1 MPIKILHFADLHI
14 GMENYGRLDPQLG
27 VSSRIRD
34 FLDRLDEV
42 VHYAFD
48 HDADLVVF
56 AGDAFKT
63 RDPDPTQQREFAKR
77 IKQLADKIPVFM
89 LVGNHDVPGM
99 AQKATSVDIFRA
111 LDVPNVIIGYE
122 DDSRVIHTKS
132 GDVFLAW
139 VPFPIR
145 NRLLAQEDHRGASID
160 QLDSKLQEII
170 TTIMRDLA
178 TEAAEQKMP
187 RVLVGHFSVGGATF
201 GSERSVM
208 LGRDLVVS
216 KSSLIDPVWDY
227 VCFAPSQTI
236 VMADGSVKR
245 IDQIHQG
252 DQVTNHLGESDKVI
266 QITSRKYSGLLYQ
279 ISAYYLPSPTL
290 LATPDHPILV
300 VRREQLLCP
309 LPSRNARSLICAP
322 NNARLSYP
330 CRECA
335 IPDMPPQPQPEYIS
349 AAELR
354 VGDFLCVP
362 ISKQMT
368 EPLSLGLADFS
379 RHLKTE
385 SCNGRIRIKVKGQ
398 GWDESVPSEIIIDE
412 NFARL
417 CGYFLAEGSLMTS
430 KRHTNAGIQFTFGS
444 HETTYHQDVITLVR
458 QLFKKNYTLTHNKY
472 GQSITICVSSR
483 LIGETF
489 QQLFRSNGAGCKA
502 THLPNFMTRL
512 PSSLEREVLIGAIRG
527 DGHFAE
533 RDKNRR
539 RGLITYA
546 TISETLAWQ
555 LWRLALRQGLAPS
568 LRLNARHSNKNP
580 NSIFTLDFYGMD
592 ARALDTEIFG
602 KKLDAPQKTKQLC
615 FRDENFL
622 FVPIRAIETSHY
634 AGDVMNLEVENS
646 HTYIA
651 GGVAVHNCLGHIHK
665 HQNLND
671 SPPVV
676 YSGSLERID
685 FGEEVEDKGFCWIEL
700 ARGKTKWDFIKVKA
714 RSFVTIKVD
723 IRDSGNAVSA
733 VQAKIKARDLNGA
746 IARVTVKLHAH
757 QEASLRERDIEKLL
771 REAGVYT
778 IAAITKDVER
788 EVRTPLGA
796 SSPET
801 LSPAQLVEKYFLSK
815 DKPMDEVTK
824 YVKAAESLF
833 GLE

>member
-42 VHYAFD
+42 VAYAFD
-48 HDADLVVF
+48 HDADLVIF

-122 DDSRVIHTKS
+122 DDSRVVHTKS

-178 TEAAEQKMP
+178 TEAADQKIP

-216 KSSLIDPVWDY
+216 KSSLTDPVWDY
-227 VCFAPSQTI
+227 VA
-236 VMADGSVKR
+236 
-245 IDQIHQG
+245 
-252 DQVTNHLGESDKVI
+252 
-266 QITSRKYSGLLYQ
+266 
-279 ISAYYLPSPTL
+279 
-290 LATPDHPILV
+290 
-300 VRREQLLCP
+300 
-309 LPSRNARSLICAP
+309 
-322 NNARLSYP
+322 
-330 CRECA
+330 
-335 IPDMPPQPQPEYIS
+335 
-349 AAELR
+349 
-354 VGDFLCVP
+354 
-362 ISKQMT
+362 
-368 EPLSLGLADFS
+368 
-379 RHLKTE
+379 
-385 SCNGRIRIKVKGQ
+385 
-398 GWDESVPSEIIIDE
+398 
-412 NFARL
+412 
-417 CGYFLAEGSLMTS
+417 
-430 KRHTNAGIQFTFGS
+430 
-444 HETTYHQDVITLVR
+444 
-458 QLFKKNYTLTHNKY
+458 
-472 GQSITICVSSR
+472 
-483 LIGETF
+483 
-489 QQLFRSNGAGCKA
+489 
-502 THLPNFMTRL
+502 
-512 PSSLEREVLIGAIRG
+512 
-527 DGHFAE
+527 
-533 RDKNRR
+533 
-539 RGLITYA
+539 
-546 TISETLAWQ
+546 
-555 LWRLALRQGLAPS
+555 
-568 LRLNARHSNKNP
+568 
-580 NSIFTLDFYGMD
+580 
-592 ARALDTEIFG
+592 
-602 KKLDAPQKTKQLC
+602 
-615 FRDENFL
+615 
-622 FVPIRAIETSHY
+622 
-634 AGDVMNLEVENS
+634 
-646 HTYIA
+646 
-651 GGVAVHNCLGHIHK
+651 LGHIHK

-676 YSGSLERID
+676 YPGSLERID
-685 FGEEVEDKGFCWIEL
+685 FGEEVEDKGFCWVTL
-700 ARGKTKWDFIKVKA
+700 DRGKADWSFVKVQA

-723 IRDSGNAVSA
+723 IRDSGDAVSA
-733 VQAKIKARDLNGA
+733 VQAKIKARTLDGA

-788 EVRTPLGA
+788 EVRTPLNTT
-796 SSPET
+796 SPET
-801 LSPAQLVEKYFLSK
+801 LTPAQLVERYFLSK
-815 DKPMDEVTK
+815 DKPVDEIAQ

-833 GLE
+833 NAE